1 MTATAAPLSA
11 ETRGGGN
18 YVLTRREIKAHLLAT
33 FPNLTESAAER
44 TGHAAL
50 DLRRVRPEL
59 DVLRWAEADV
69 QRRRKLAGLPLLLR
83 GFDPTGNTAA
93 RNVDA
98 TRGASE

>member
-1 MTATAAPLSA
+1 MTATMTPLSQR
-11 ETRGGGN
+11 TRGGEAH
-18 YVLTRREIKAHLLAT
+18 VLTRREIKAHLRAT